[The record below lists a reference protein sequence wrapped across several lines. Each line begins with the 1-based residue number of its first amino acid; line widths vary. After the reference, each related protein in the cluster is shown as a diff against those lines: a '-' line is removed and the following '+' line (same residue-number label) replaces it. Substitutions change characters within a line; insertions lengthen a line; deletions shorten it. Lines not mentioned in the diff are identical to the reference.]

1 MADLTTSELLT
12 RYSDVVVRGGLNLQP
27 GQTLVVRALVEHA
40 GLVRAIVDA
49 AYDAGAG
56 FVDVEYQDDHVRRS
70 GILHGAGP
78 VIAAGTARDRA
89 ATERLE
95 EPGLAFLR
103 ITGNPEPH
111 LMDDVDAAAVVAA
124 SPVQLAARERAALMA
139 GGLQWCIVAAPNAG
153 WARAVYGEPDVDRL
167 WRAVGIAVGLDSDD
181 PVRDWLAHTAR
192 LRRRAAAVDALDLT
206 AVRYSGPG
214 TDLEIGLVPEW
225 RWLAAT
231 MHTSDGVEFSP
242 NIPTEEVFTSPD
254 PTRADGTIATTRPFL
269 LLPSGVLVEG
279 LTLSFEGGRIVDAS
293 AERGLDAVIA
303 QLDSDPNARRLG
315 EVALVD
321 GDSRVRRAGVLFHDM
336 LYDENAGSHIA
347 WGQGFPMVV
356 PDGDASAGVNHV
368 AAVHTDVVVGG
379 PGVSIAGVTGD
390 GQEVPIITDDEW
402 VLPV

>member
-1 MADLTTSELLT
+1 MADFTTPELLA

-40 GLVRAIVDA
+40 ALVRAVVEA

-70 GILHGAGP
+70 GIVHGAGP
-78 VIAAGTARDRA
+78 VLAAGTPRDRA
-89 ATERLE
+89 AAERLE

-103 ITGNPEPH
+103 ITGNPDPH
-111 LMDDVDAAAVVAA
+111 LMDDVDSAAAVAA
-124 SPVQLAARERAALMA
+124 NPVELAGRERAALMA

-153 WARAVYGEPDVDRL
+153 WARAVFGEPDLDRL
-167 WRAVGIAVGLDSDD
+167 WQAVGTAVGLDADD
-181 PVRDWLAHTAR
+181 PVAEWLAHTAR

-206 AVRYSGPG
+206 AVRYTGPG
-214 TDLEIGLVPEW
+214 TDLEIGLHPKW
-225 RWLAAT
+225 RWMAAT
-231 MHTSDGVEFSP
+231 MQTSAGVEYSP

-269 LLPSGVLVEG
+269 LLPSGVLVDG
-279 LTLSFEGGRIVDAS
+279 LELTFEGGRIVDAT
-293 AERGLDAVIA
+293 ADRGLDAVLA

-321 GDSRVRRAGVLFHDM
+321 GASRVRRAGVLFHDM

-356 PDGDASAGVNHV
+356 PDGDGSAGVNRV

-379 PGVSIAGVTGD
+379 PGVSITGVAAD
-390 GQEVPIITDDEW
+390 GRDVPIIDDDAW
-402 VLPV
+402 VLPA

>member
-1 MADLTTSELLT
+1 MTDLATSELIT

-40 GLVRAIVDA
+40 GLVRAIAEA
-49 AYDAGAG
+49 AYEAGAQL
-56 FVDVEYQDDHVRRS
+56 VDVEYQDDHVRRS
-70 GILHGAGP
+70 GIVHGAGP
-78 VIAAGTARDRA
+78 ALAAGTARDRA

-95 EPGLAFLR
+95 EPGLAYLR

-124 SPVQLAARERAALMA
+124 SPVELAARERAALMA
-139 GGLQWCIVAAPNAG
+139 GGLQWSIVAAPNAG

-167 WRAVGIAVGLDSDD
+167 WQAVGIAVGLDSDD
-181 PVRDWLAHTAR
+181 PVADWLAHTER
-192 LRRRAAAVDALDLT
+192 LRRRAAAVEALELT
-206 AVRYSGPG
+206 AVRYAGPD

-231 MHTSDGVEFSP
+231 MHTAAGVEFSP
-242 NIPTEEVFTSPD
+242 NVPTEEVFTSPD
-254 PTRADGTIATTRPFL
+254 PARAEGTVATTRPFL

-279 LTLSFEGGRIVDAS
+279 LTLTFERGRIVDAT
-293 AERGLDAVIA
+293 AERGLDAVVA

-321 GDSRVRRAGVLFHDM
+321 GASRVRRAGVLFHDM

-356 PDGDASAGVNHV
+356 PDGDSSVGVNRV
-368 AAVHTDVVVGG
+368 SAVHTDVVVGG
-379 PGVSIAGVTGD
+379 PDVSIAGVAGD
-390 GQEVPIITDDEW
+390 GRVIPIITDDEW
-402 VLPV
+402 VLPA

>member
-40 GLVRAIVDA
+40 PLVRAIVDA

-95 EPGLAFLR
+95 QPGLAYLR

-231 MHTSDGVEFSP
+231 MRTSDGVEFSP

-269 LLPSGVLVEG
+269 LLPSGVRVEG

-321 GDSRVRRAGVLFHDM
+321 GGSRVRRAGVLFHDM